1 MKISADNHLPQL
13 LRELLPDE
21 LQALCTP
28 SACARGDVLFR
39 QGKKPT
45 RMLFV
50 TRGEVVLRRLGRQGE
65 HVVLHRTRHGFV
77 GEASLESAR
86 YHCDAV
92 VTASGEVVAIPI
104 EAVKQAL
111 AADSRFARRWIAMLN
126 REVKRLRAQCERL
139 SLKGVK
145 QRLVHLI
152 ETEGRDG
159 RLTMGSG
166 LKSIAA
172 ELGVTHEALYRAV
185 AELEKSGGLRR
196 HENFLVIVVPV
207 RVGAPETSKA
217 SGRSRISNADPG
229 RELDHATGRTQVKA

>member
-1 MKISADNHLPQL
+1 MKNPAHGQLPQP
-13 LRELLPDE
+13 LRELLPDQ
-21 LQALCTP
+21 LQALCKP
-28 SACARGDVLFR
+28 LACNRGEVLFR
-39 QGKKPT
+39 RGREPA

-50 TRGEVVLRRLGRQGE
+50 THGEVVLRRLGRQGE
-65 HVVLHRTRHGFV
+65 SVVLHRTRRGFV

-92 VTASGEVVAIPI
+92 VTSSGEVIAIPI
-104 EAVKQAL
+104 EAVRRAL
-111 AADSRFARRWIAMLN
+111 AVDPEFARRWIAMLN

-139 SLKGVK
+139 ALRGVK
-145 QRLVHLI
+145 ARLLHLI

-159 RLTMGSG
+159 RLAMGSG

-196 HENFLVIVVPV
+196 HENFLVVAATAGL
-207 RVGAPETSKA
+207 GAGKGGVLSMVAGGDPA
-217 SGRSRISNADPG
+217 SRAR
-229 RELDHATGRTQVKA
+229 

>member
-1 MKISADNHLPQL
+1 MLYDYDHMKNLPAIQL
-13 LRELLPDE
+13 PPPLRELLPSA
-21 LQALCTP
+21 LQALCEPLTY
-28 SACARGDVLFR
+28 SRGHVLFR
-39 QGKKPT
+39 QGKQPT

-50 TRGEVVLRRLGRQGE
+50 TRGEVVLQRLGRQGE
-65 HVVLHRTRHGFV
+65 QMVLHRTRRGFV

-92 VTASGEVVAIPI
+92 VTASGEVIAIPI

-111 AADSRFARRWIAMLN
+111 VADSAFARRWIAMLN

-139 SLKGVK
+139 SLRGVK
-145 QRLVHLI
+145 QRLLHLI

-159 RLTMGSG
+159 RLPMDSG

-185 AELEKSGGLRR
+185 AELEKGGGLRR
-196 HENFLVIVVPV
+196 HERFLVVA
-207 RVGAPETSKA
+207 APARAGSPNESKA
-217 SGRSRISNADPG
+217 SNQSAISSRAPAV
-229 RELDHATGRTQVKA
+229 RAR